1 MTVDMLPAY
10 EPSPPMLPDYSRTP
24 SDDERTLAFTPRPGV
39 TIREPEQRSHV
50 KCFKEAIIIFKDQ
63 DEGVRLPTYSRGGIV
78 VEVNVKLYGQMSLMA
93 AEYGTSGA
101 TLVSHKET
109 LWASKTA
116 GGTSRPC
123 PSILPFSIRIPC
135 TYTSRDGKTTR
146 LPPTFEHIF
155 MSIPALIVKCNYSLS
170 ITIVKTRRYRFASWN
185 VSKTFSVVLNYRPR
199 TRPQRPFVMIDTVFS
214 SLKPVPEEWRQLV
227 ATSETRFGSSGTPIV
242 CHLLIPSVQTFA
254 ITDAIPFHVQLCS
267 SLESLYELVPP
278 SSCLLD
284 PEKKR
289 KDNSFLPRDSDGVR
303 VRIVRQ
309 IQVEVDGHK
318 RVRTLTIGTS
328 KLNPMPPALAEVH
341 STNEICV
348 DWQGEVKCMED
359 ITCGGFSA
367 GGLLVK
373 DFIVLDLIPITVR
386 ESFLLPIQLSQ
397 PIRLVTDTWTDTD
410 GVHPQD
416 T

>member
-1 MTVDMLPAY
+1 MGRVLAGAGVVFCWIDKACPHPASSMTVDI
-10 EPSPPMLPDYSRTP
+10 THH
-24 SDDERTLAFTPRPGV
+24 DERTLAFTPRPGV
-39 TIREPEQRSHV
+39 TTREPEQRSHV
-50 KCFKEAIIIFKDQ
+50 KCFKEAMIIFKDQ

-78 VEVNVKLYGQMSLMA
+78 SGEIGLTCPDQVLEVNVKLYGQMSLMA

-109 LWASKTA
+109 LWASKPA
-116 GGTSRPC
+116 GGDQQALRQDHQ
-123 PSILPFSIRIPC
+123 IAAHIRAHFHVYPGLDC
-135 TYTSRDGKTTR
+135 QVQLFPEY
-146 LPPTFEHIF
+146 
-155 MSIPALIVKCNYSLS
+155 
-170 ITIVKTRRYRFASWN
+170 TIVKTRRYRFASWN
-185 VSKTFSVVLNYRPR
+185 VSKTFSVATAPI
-199 TRPQRPFVMIDTVFS
+199 VMVDTVFS

-227 ATSETRFGSSGTPIV
+227 ATSETTIWI
-242 CHLLIPSVQTFA
+242 LLIPSVP
-254 ITDAIPFHVQLCS
+254 D
-267 SLESLYELVPP
+267 LVPP

-318 RVRTLTIGTS
+318 RVRTVTIGTS
-328 KLNPMPPALAEVH
+328 KMNPMPPALAEVH

-367 GGLLVK
+367 GGLTL
-373 DFIVLDLIPITVR
+373 IVLDLIPITVR
-386 ESFLLPIQLSQ
+386 ESQ

-410 GVHPQD
+410 GVPPQD